1 MWTTLRH
8 EVLFISQL
16 PSASTLLRSLSLRQP
31 PWISTSLINLFHR
44 SFSLTPDSDGKME
57 ILKLEEVEAVLKKVK
72 ADDIRIIPVGNICSW
87 TDYMVLAT
95 GRSTW
100 HVKNI
105 AQAILYEAKEK
116 QRGVQR
122 MVLPSVEG
130 QEGGKWIVIDSGT
143 IMIHAFDEKARAY
156 YDLERH
162 WTSVKSPSESSQY
175 LAKAMTKVR
184 PKNNSKKKVQLTA

>member
-1 MWTTLRH
+1 MWAALRH
-8 EVLFISQL
+8 R
-16 PSASTLLRSLSLRQP
+16 ALLLSPQPLAWSWTSSNSIPLRRF
-31 PWISTSLINLFHR
+31 S
-44 SFSLTPDSDGKME
+44 SLTPDGDGKTQ
-57 ILKLEEVEAVLKKVK
+57 ILKLEEVESVLEKVK
-72 ADDIRIIPVGNICSW
+72 ADDVRVIPVGSICSW

-116 QRGVQR
+116 QRGAQR

-130 QEGGKWIVIDSGT
+130 QEGGKWIVIDSGS

-162 WTSVKSPSESSQY
+162 WTSLKSPSESSQY

-184 PKNNSKKKVQLTA
+184 RKNNSKKKL